1 MKAKFHVL
9 GLLMAT
15 VPVLFSLPAAAE
27 EIVTQIKEERLDV
40 SNIDSVGFMN
50 LAGNVMLRRA
60 DGQEMVITATLN
72 ASGDTA
78 DEARE
83 RLALLDLKVERKGDA
98 VEVTGVYPI
107 DEYSSF
113 AYRRDDGGN
122 SWWGSWGS
130 STTTRYLGERV
141 KISNRRGLPV
151 HIDFAVAVP
160 DGTSVHF
167 ENKVGDAV
175 AEQLNGD
182 LSLDTSSGRIEIT
195 GGKGRA
201 QADTGSGSVTVRDR
215 DGNVTADTGSG
226 SVEVISVNGQVSA
239 DTGSGSVDLRQI
251 KGDVLADTGSGSVD
265 LADIEGDVRVDTG
278 SGGVDGVRLS
288 NVTVLEID
296 TGSGSVDLEGDFSGL
311 ERMRIDTGSG
321 GVRMRTTG
329 TLNMHLNVSA
339 GSGGVDVDLP
349 GMTNVQSR
357 RGDFEADIGEAE
369 GRGLIET
376 GSGGVRISTR

>member
-1 MKAKFHVL
+1 MKAKFHVF
-9 GLLMAT
+9 GLLMVIA
-15 VPVLFSLPAAAE
+15 PVFFSLPAAAE

-50 LAGNVMLRRA
+50 LAGNVTLRRA
-60 DGQEMVITATLN
+60 DGQEMIITATLN
-72 ASGDTA
+72 AAGDTA

-83 RLALLDLKVERKGDA
+83 RLALLDLKVERKGNA
-98 VEVTGVYPI
+98 VKVTGIYPI
-107 DEYSSF
+107 DDYSSF
-113 AYRRDDGGN
+113 AYRRDDRSN
-122 SWWGSWGS
+122 SWWGSN
-130 STTTRYLGERV
+130 TTTRYLGERV
-141 KISNRRGLPV
+141 KVSSRRGLPV

-160 DGTSVHF
+160 DGTSVRF

-175 AEQLNGD
+175 AEQVNGD
-182 LSLDTSSGRIEIT
+182 LDLDTSSGRIEIT
-195 GGKGRA
+195 GGKGRT

-226 SVEVISVNGQVSA
+226 SVEVIGVNGQVSA
-239 DTGSGSVDLRQI
+239 DTGSGSVDLRRI

-288 NVTVLEID
+288 NVTALEID
-296 TGSGSVDLEGDFSGL
+296 TGSGSVDLDGDFSGL
-311 ERMRIDTGSG
+311 KRMRIDTGSG

-329 TLNMHLNVSA
+329 TLNMQLSVSA
-339 GSGGVDVDLP
+339 GSGGVEVDLP

-357 RGDFEADIGEAE
+357 RGEFEADIGEAE
-369 GRGLIET
+369 GRGLIDT
-376 GSGGVRISTR
+376 GSGGVRISAR